1 MNRMTLEMEKL
12 HAIANGDDFKKR
24 YLKIKNYHKNHF
36 PEYLKEKW
44 LHLRMYKRK
53 DGFAVDY
60 RLLKRTAKM
69 IGAHYAG
76 TRA

>member
-1 MNRMTLEMEKL
+1 MTDYLREK
-12 HAIANGDDFKKR
+12 R
-24 YLKIKNYHKNHF
+24 
-36 PEYLKEKW
+36 

-69 IGAHYAG
+69 IGANYGA
-76 TRA
+76 